1 MLKFNYPRFCFR
13 YPGYGNIAPK
23 TNMGKIVT
31 LIYAMVGIPLFLMW
45 VSQMGTFLAQLFT
58 FIYHNICCVMCR
70 SVAVCCVNPA

>member
-1 MLKFNYPRFCFR
+1 
-13 YPGYGNIAPK
+13 
-23 TNMGKIVT
+23 MGKIVT

-70 SVAVCCVNPA
+70 WESWDAVWVA

>member
-1 MLKFNYPRFCFR
+1 MLMLFCFS
-13 YPGYGNIAPK
+13 GYGNIAPK

-70 SVAVCCVNPA
+70 WVAEWVA

>member
-1 MLKFNYPRFCFR
+1 
-13 YPGYGNIAPK
+13 
-23 TNMGKIVT
+23 MGKIVT

-70 SVAVCCVNPA
+70 QDGIITY

>member
-1 MLKFNYPRFCFR
+1 
-13 YPGYGNIAPK
+13 
-23 TNMGKIVT
+23 MGKIVT

-70 SVAVCCVNPA
+70 YRTELLLHTEFDLPGLQ